1 MRRSVRHT
9 VFNDTPCDTWGKL
22 NKVLNGTQQKG
33 KTMRLTA
40 CTFRRE
46 TADSP
51 REEGVM
57 LDADRLIIDAEGKPV
72 PFPVWD
78 YELEPHRGC
87 VIFELK
93 QRE

>member
-1 MRRSVRHT
+1 
-9 VFNDTPCDTWGKL
+9 
-22 NKVLNGTQQKG
+22 
-33 KTMRLTA
+33 
-40 CTFRRE
+40 
-46 TADSP
+46 
-51 REEGVM
+51 M